1 MNKTSFEQ
9 QVDGALRFSFF
20 VKLCGTVNNWHESC
34 LTGMQHEVLYISALR
49 YICQQNLD
57 YDVEYD
63 RQRWASAILVRT
75 SAIPQYCGQPN
86 RLRNCRLKKV
96 AELRLRNFKI

>member
-20 VKLCGTVNNWHESC
+20 VKLCGTANNWHESC

-57 YDVEYD
+57 YEVEYE
-63 RQRWASAILVRT
+63 RQRTDVDFECLCEPCT
-75 SAIPQYCGQPN
+75 EHQ
-86 RLRNCRLKKV
+86 L
-96 AELRLRNFKI
+96 